1 MESGVHGSAGEE
13 LSSFVGRERE
23 LAELRSLV
31 PAARALTLAG
41 TAGIGKTRLA
51 VRLVASL
58 ADDFEDGAWF
68 VELADLRQPDLVAAR
83 IAAAVGVIEEPGRPL
98 LATLADA
105 LRPREILIALDN
117 CEHLIDECA
126 RVCQRLLASAPGL
139 TLVVTSRE
147 PLRVAA
153 ETVWQVPPLG
163 MPSPSLAGIEAAEL
177 LRSDALRLFAERARA
192 ANADFSLSGRNLASI
207 ATICRSLDGLPLA
220 IELAAAWVRALSA
233 EQIASRLT
241 DRFRLLSSAERTAPP
256 RHRTLRAALDWSY
269 DLLTDQERVL
279 LRRLS
284 VFSSW
289 PLETAE
295 QVCAVQI
302 AGADLAERDIVDLLT
317 ALADKSLVIAETD
330 AFGSTRYRMLDTVRE
345 YAGAML
351 ADAGE
356 AELMHARFGE
366 YGMAEMERLAQEG
379 MALVPAPW
387 SAIVETF
394 RRFQADGANI
404 SQILGRCL
412 ENGDVETGLRICAAT
427 RPVWI
432 VQGSFAEGAG
442 WLDAFLDLDTSRVP
456 DQVMGPAMV
465 SRAQLALATDPLQ
478 AGLYAKAG
486 LELCRMPGS
495 EFWAASALNLLAEA
509 ALHARQPGE
518 AAAHARD
525 ALNVSRAAGERFNEG
540 YATGTLGTL
549 AAYDGDPER
558 ARELGETAL
567 AIAREIDQQW
577 AAARALLGLADLA
590 RLSGDLDRAR
600 SRYTEALDILR
611 EVGAKPEM
619 ARCLAGLGR
628 IAITQGELV
637 LARHYLGESLELSRA
652 TGSRIAVIRA
662 LAAFAALATARH
674 DHSRAI
680 QLTAAAAALRADASL
695 PEASSGGRRR
705 VLGAAAKLGPQ
716 AVDGLWAAGSALG
729 SEAAISLALAPGATY
744 GDVEGAAGEP
754 AGDSIL
760 TTRELE
766 IAALV
771 AAAHSNRSIAAQLA
785 ISPATVATHVANIMA
800 KLDFTSRIQIAAWA
814 VEQATDRGTGR

>member
-23 LAELRSLV
+23 LAELRALV
-31 PAARALTLAG
+31 PAVRALTLAG

-51 VRLVASL
+51 VRLVAVL

-126 RVCQRLLASAPGL
+126 RVCQRLLATAPGL

-289 PLETAE
+289 PLEMAE

-302 AGADLAERDIVDLLT
+302 AGADLPERDIVNLLT
-317 ALADKSLVIAETD
+317 ALADKSLVIAET
-330 AFGSTRYRMLDTVRE
+330 FGSTRYRMLDTVRE
-345 YAGAML
+345 YAGVML

-356 AELMHARFGE
+356 ADLMHARFGQ
-366 YGMAEMERLAQEG
+366 YGMAEMERMSQEG
-379 MALVPAPW
+379 MALVPVPW
-387 SAIVETF
+387 SAIVQTF

-404 SQILGRCL
+404 SQILSRCL
-412 ENGDVETGLRICAAT
+412 ENGDAEAGLRICAAT

-465 SRAQLALATDPLQ
+465 SRAQLALATDPMQ
-478 AGLYAKAG
+478 AGQYAKAG

-495 EFWAASALNLLAEA
+495 EFWASSALNLLAEA
-509 ALHARQPGE
+509 ALHAGQADE
-518 AAAHARD
+518 AAAYARE
-525 ALNVSRAAGERFNEG
+525 AISVARAAGERFNEG
-540 YATGTLGTL
+540 YAAGTL
-549 AAYDGDPER
+549 ASLAAYLGDLDK
-558 ARELGETAL
+558 AREYGETAL
-567 AIAREIDQQW
+567 VIAREIDQQW
-577 AAARALLGLADLA
+577 AVARALLGLADLA

-611 EVGAKPEM
+611 EVGARPEM

-628 IAITQGELV
+628 IAITRGEFL
-637 LARHYLGESLELSRA
+637 LARHYLAESLELSRA

-662 LAAFAALATARH
+662 LGSFAALATARH
-674 DHSRAI
+674 DYIRAI

-695 PEASSGGRRR
+695 PEALGGGQRR
-705 VLGAAAKLGPQ
+705 VLDAAAELGPQ
-716 AVDGLWAAGSALG
+716 AVEGLWAAGSALG
-729 SEAAISLALAPGATY
+729 SEAAISLALAPGAVY
-744 GDVEGAAGEP
+744 RDVERAAAEE

-760 TTRELE
+760 TARELE
-766 IAALV
+766 IATLV
-771 AAAHSNRSIAAQLA
+771 AAAHSNRSIAAQLD

-800 KLDFTSRIQIAAWA
+800 KLEFTSRIQIAAWT
-814 VEQATDRGTGR
+814 VERATDRGTGR